1 MATGPN
7 GIATEGEAG
16 LKLGYI
22 TATPNKCCTKAR
34 AIVTGA
40 DSSKLTDYD
49 SNQLVKY
56 EDLSRARPLYKVSIT
71 NNVNNNFVIVTN
83 TNKRVTYGNTVDV
96 EYDPKLLPPAAWYLD
111 YVRMQSSTRVQNDA
125 HINMKVSPSGILIV
139 PMVARV
145 AVRITSL
152 KGNASIVYSE
162 ALQYFSDKY
171 NSLDKL
177 QLIFKT

>member
-16 LKLGYI
+16 LKLCYI

-34 AIVTGA
+34 AIVMGA
-40 DSSKLTDYD
+40 DSSELTDYA

-56 EDLSRARPLYKVSIT
+56 KDLSRARPLYKVSIT

-96 EYDPKLLPPAAWYLD
+96 EYDPELLPSAAWYLD
-111 YVRMQSSTRVQNDA
+111 YVGMTSSIIVQDNA
-125 HINMKVSPSGILIV
+125 HINMKVSPSGILTV
-139 PMVARV
+139 SMTARV
-145 AVRITSL
+145 GVRITSL
-152 KGNASIVYSE
+152 KGNASITYSK
-162 ALQYFSDKY
+162 AL
-171 NSLDKL
+171 
-177 QLIFKT
+177 